1 LEFFL
6 LEKSNEFGG
15 FSKLNCEGEK
25 PKEVARKTAQSSDS
39 YRCFLPDL
47 AGLAAA
53 AFATP

>member
-1 LEFFL
+1 

-25 PKEVARKTAQSSDS
+25 SKEVARKTAQSSDS